1 MKMTD
6 DFFFK
11 SGGFLGLDFFESES
25 KFEFEF
31 VSSDTSFFSTSFS
44 VFCNTFGQSAWT
56 WSTSSQKLHF
66 ILTRKFFVWFYFWR
80 YYYKVVSRRVDCLI
94 FVKRMAKNSQKY
106 FALWFG
112 ACQKWIKIEFFN
124 LNRRK
129 NTHYEGKVRKYIYRK
144 QRKKYTESLHN
155 LGFKIYDFYI

>member
-31 VSSDTSFFSTSFS
+31 VSSDASFFSTSLS
-44 VFCNTFGQSAWT
+44 VFCTFGQSSWR

-106 FALWFG
+106 FALWFA